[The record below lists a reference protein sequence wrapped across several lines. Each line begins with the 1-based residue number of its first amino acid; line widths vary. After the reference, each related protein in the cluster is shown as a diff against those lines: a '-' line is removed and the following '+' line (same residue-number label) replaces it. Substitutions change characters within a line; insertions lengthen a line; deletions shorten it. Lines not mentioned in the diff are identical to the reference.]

1 VARPFRELQGFH
13 RVMLRPAESRPLE
26 FTVSKDELAFWNYD
40 MKNVV
45 ELAAVTVWG
54 APDAR
59 SGQGTDFTI
68 RGRPA

>member
-1 VARPFRELQGFH
+1 MARPVRELKGFH
-13 RVMLRPAESRPLE
+13 RVTLRPASSRPLE
-26 FTVSKDELAFWNYD
+26 FTLSKNELAFWNDD

-54 APDAR
+54 APDAC
-59 SGQGTDFTI
+59 SDQGTDFTI